1 MLVLIT
7 YDVNT
12 ETDAGKRRLRKVAKQ
27 CVNYG
32 QRVQNSVFE
41 CNLDAA
47 KFRQVKAILE
57 DIIDKDKDSLR
68 FYNLGDKYK
77 NKIEHIGAKKSFDV
91 TETLI
96 LKCWSPNSSRRR
108 LVRIGCEHENAG
120 RFAPRFMENI

>member
-1 MLVLIT
+1 MLILIT

-12 ETDAGKRRLRKVAKQ
+12 QTTAGRKRLRKVAKQ

-41 CNLDAA
+41 CQLDSTQY
-47 KFRQVKAILE
+47 RQVKAILE
-57 DIIDKDKDSLR
+57 KIIDKEIDSLR

-77 NKIEHIGAKKSFDV
+77 SKVEHIGAKPGFDV

-96 LKCWSPNSSRRR
+96 
-108 LVRIGCEHENAG
+108 
-120 RFAPRFMENI
+120 F